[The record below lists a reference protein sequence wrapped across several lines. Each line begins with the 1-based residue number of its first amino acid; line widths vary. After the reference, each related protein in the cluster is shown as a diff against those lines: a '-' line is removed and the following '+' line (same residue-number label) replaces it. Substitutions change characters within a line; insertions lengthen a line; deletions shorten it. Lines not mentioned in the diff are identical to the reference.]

1 MMDCRS
7 GGTVDMPDSKSGDE
21 SREGS
26 IPSSGKNIL
35 KKE

>member
-1 MMDCRS
+1 MMDCRG
-7 GGTVDMPDSKSGDE
+7 GGTVDTSDSKSDDE